1 MMYWLTTLQGFAGR
15 ARRVG
20 AMSLAVSL
28 ALVALAACDPRGGGN
43 FETLYKRAQDQRAQG
58 NIRASI
64 IELKNALQ
72 KEPQNAAGRL
82 LLGQGFIDIGDTA
95 SAEIELKRAQEL
107 GADASRAT
115 ALLGEVKILQRR
127 FDQILRDFPV
137 DESAPAP
144 AKAARLELRGRAHLA
159 LGQRAQA
166 EEAFKAAAELDG
178 KSVEALVGLARV
190 SHATG
195 NQAAAADY
203 IARAVAIAP
212 EHAKLL
218 ALQEQFAFANK
229 DFEGAENYSK
239 QILKTHKDDLIAL
252 NAQLAIARA
261 QIADGKLKD
270 ATARL
275 TQVLKFAPKHTEANY
290 LRALAAYQNKEYEL
304 AKTHADV
311 ALAASP
317 SHRGSL
323 FIAGASSYALK
334 QNETALRHLTAFV
347 NAVPGSVEG
356 RRMLSAL
363 QQRMGNS
370 AAAVQTLE
378 RGVGRSAE
386 SDAALLA
393 SAGATKAQAGDMA
406 GAAKSL
412 AQASAAGPK
421 DAATRARIGAMRVAL
436 GDKDG
441 LEDLEAASE
450 LDTSGEQDA
459 ALAVAAIQAKE
470 FDKALEAAER
480 LQKKKPSNTGGY
492 LLAAAALDRKGEA
505 AKAKASLLKALEI
518 KPGDV
523 QTLVTLSQFAARAGD
538 RKEAIARLEQAV
550 SANQETIYPRLLLAR
565 LHLAYSDPKNAL
577 ATAKAALQRA
587 PKEATLLDVAG
598 KAELALGQNHA
609 AIGTFQTLVAAQP
622 TVPITYRLL
631 AGAYEASRN
640 YAGALAELDNALR
653 IAPEDAAVKFDRAR
667 VLALTGK
674 VNDAAAVLGEL
685 KSTHPQDPSIATLEG
700 SIAMAGGRS
709 AEAVSAYQRAF
720 GAQRTG
726 ENLVRL
732 TSAQVAAGQTSAAR
746 AALEEW
752 RKQRPD
758 DVPVR
763 LSLGELYVSLREFK
777 LAETEYSELNRS
789 VPDNPLIL
797 NNLAWTVTELGR
809 PQEGLPLARR
819 AAELA
824 PNSADVLDTLGVV
837 LLRNNDAAGAV
848 QTLRTA
854 TQKAPAIAVI
864 QLHLAEALARS
875 GNSGEAKDI
884 LRKLLASNDPKMD
897 RKQAEK
903 LLGEIGG

>member
-1 MMYWLTTLQGFAGR
+1 
-15 ARRVG
+15 VG
-20 AMSLAVSL
+20 ATSLAVTL
-28 ALVALAACDPRGGGN
+28 ALVALTACDPRGGN
-43 FETLYKRAQDQRAQG
+43 FEALYKRAQDQRAQG
-58 NIRASI
+58 NIRAST

-82 LLGQGFIDIGDTA
+82 LLGQNFIDLGDVA

-107 GADASRAT
+107 GADANRT
-115 ALLGEVKILQRR
+115 RLLLGEVKVLQGR
-127 FDQILRDFPV
+127 FDQILREFPV
-137 DESAPAP
+137 DDNAPAP
-144 AKAARLELRGRAHLA
+144 ARAALLELRARAHEA
-159 LGQRAQA
+159 LGQRVQA
-166 EEAFKAAAELDG
+166 EEAHKAADDLDQ
-178 KSVEALVGLARV
+178 KHVESLVGLARI
-190 SHATG
+190 AYARG
-195 NQAAAADY
+195 NQVAAEDY
-203 IARAVAIAP
+203 VARAVAIAP
-212 EHAKLL
+212 ENVKLL
-218 ALQEQFAFANK
+218 ALQAQTAFMKK
-229 DFEGAENYSK
+229 DFDGSENYSK
-239 QILKTHKDDLIAL
+239 LILKTHKDDLVAL
-252 NAQLAIARA
+252 NAQLQIARA
-261 QIADGKLKD
+261 QIGAGKLKD
-270 ATARL
+270 ASARL
-275 TQVLKFAPKHTEANY
+275 TQVLKLSPKHVEANY
-290 LRALAAYQNKEYEL
+290 LRALAAYQNKEYAL

-311 ALAASP
+311 ALAGAP
-317 SHRGSL
+317 NHRQSL
-323 FIAGASSYALK
+323 FIAGASSYALQ

-347 NAVPGSVEG
+347 NAVPSNVEG
-356 RRMLSAL
+356 RRMLAAL
-363 QQRMGNS
+363 QQRMGNPTG
-370 AAAVQTLE
+370 AIQTLE
-378 RGVGRSAE
+378 RGVGRSSE
-386 SDAALLA
+386 TDAQLLA

-421 DAATRARIGAMRVAL
+421 DAATRARIGAMRLAL

-441 LEDLEAASE
+441 LEDLEAAAE

-459 ALAVAAIQAKE
+459 ALAVAALQAKE

-505 AKAKASLLKALEI
+505 AKAKASLLKALEV

-538 RKEAIARLEQAV
+538 RKEAVERLEQAV
-550 SANQETIYPRLLLAR
+550 SANQETTYPRLLLAR
-565 LHLAYSDPKNAL
+565 LHLAYNDPKNAL

-598 KAELALGQNHA
+598 KAEQALGQNEA
-609 AIGTFQTLVAAQP
+609 AIGTFRTLVATQP
-622 TVPITYRLL
+622 TMPITYRLL

-640 YAGALAELDNALR
+640 YSAALAELDNALR
-653 IAPEDAAVKFDRAR
+653 IAPDDAAVKFDRAR
-667 VLALTGK
+667 LLALTGK

-720 GAQRTG
+720 ASQRTG

-732 TSAQVAAGQTSAAR
+732 TSAQVAAGQASAAR
-746 AALEEW
+746 GALEEW

-777 LAETEYSELNRS
+777 LAEAEYSELNRS

-797 NNLAWTVTELGR
+797 NNLAWTVTELDR
-809 PQEGLPLARR
+809 AQEGLPLARR

-854 TQKAPAIAVI
+854 SQKAPAIAAI

>member
-1 MMYWLTTLQGFAGR
+1 
-15 ARRVG
+15 
-20 AMSLAVSL
+20 
-28 ALVALAACDPRGGGN
+28 
-43 FETLYKRAQDQRAQG
+43 
-58 NIRASI
+58 
-64 IELKNALQ
+64 
-72 KEPQNAAGRL
+72 
-82 LLGQGFIDIGDTA
+82 
-95 SAEIELKRAQEL
+95 
-107 GADASRAT
+107 
-115 ALLGEVKILQRR
+115 
-127 FDQILRDFPV
+127 
-137 DESAPAP
+137 
-144 AKAARLELRGRAHLA
+144 
-159 LGQRAQA
+159 
-166 EEAFKAAAELDG
+166 
-178 KSVEALVGLARV
+178 
-190 SHATG
+190 
-195 NQAAAADY
+195 
-203 IARAVAIAP
+203 
-212 EHAKLL
+212 
-218 ALQEQFAFANK
+218 
-229 DFEGAENYSK
+229 
-239 QILKTHKDDLIAL
+239 
-252 NAQLAIARA
+252 
-261 QIADGKLKD
+261 
-270 ATARL
+270 
-275 TQVLKFAPKHTEANY
+275 
-290 LRALAAYQNKEYEL
+290 
-304 AKTHADV
+304 
-311 ALAASP
+311 
-317 SHRGSL
+317 
-323 FIAGASSYALK
+323 
-334 QNETALRHLTAFV
+334 
-347 NAVPGSVEG
+347 
-356 RRMLSAL
+356 
-363 QQRMGNS
+363 
-370 AAAVQTLE
+370 
-378 RGVGRSAE
+378 
-386 SDAALLA
+386 
-393 SAGATKAQAGDMA
+393 
-406 GAAKSL
+406 
-412 AQASAAGPK
+412 
-421 DAATRARIGAMRVAL
+421 
-436 GDKDG
+436 
-441 LEDLEAASE
+441 
-450 LDTSGEQDA
+450 
-459 ALAVAAIQAKE
+459 
-470 FDKALEAAER
+470 
-480 LQKKKPSNTGGY
+480 
-492 LLAAAALDRKGEA
+492 
-505 AKAKASLLKALEI
+505 
-518 KPGDV
+518 
-523 QTLVTLSQFAARAGD
+523 
-538 RKEAIARLEQAV
+538 
-550 SANQETIYPRLLLAR
+550 
-565 LHLAYSDPKNAL
+565 
-577 ATAKAALQRA
+577 
-587 PKEATLLDVAG
+587 
-598 KAELALGQNHA
+598 
-609 AIGTFQTLVAAQP
+609 
-622 TVPITYRLL
+622 LL